1 MINVTI
7 PGQFKNQTVT
17 LTSKNGGYVDGIWV
31 AGVIDPRVIK
41 VSAQPVPPSDYR
53 LLPEGGSPQLAL
65 EIFWSG
71 VFSMGLNGE
80 TPDEVTDKGG
90 II

>member
-1 MINVTI
+1 M
-7 PGQFKNQTVT
+7 
-17 LTSKNGGYVDGIWV
+17 V
-31 AGVIDPRVIK
+31 AGGIDPRVIK

-90 II
+90 IIYRCLHVKPWTYNGFNSAIFISTEGNPVS